1 MLHILINWDAF
12 ETFAEVSL
20 LQNLD
25 PDEIV
30 MLSEAKN
37 LVFSRE

>member
-1 MLHILINWDAF
+1 MLINRNAI

-20 LQNLD
+20 FQNLD

-30 MLSEAKN
+30 ILSEAKN
-37 LVFSRE
+37 IVFSKD